1 VKSSHR
7 FKAAFRI
14 VLGRAVC
21 PLLIAVMVA
30 GICAGLVRAEEF
42 LSVLDD
48 MPLAPGLTEL
58 ADQAAEFETPAG
70 RIVDAAA
77 SGAVQAATVA
87 AFYDRTLPALGWIRE
102 GAGRFVRDQERLT
115 IATGV
120 GPGKGQVVVRF
131 SLRPRAGAEK
141 R

>member
-1 VKSSHR
+1 MV
-7 FKAAFRI
+7 RI
-14 VLGRAVC
+14 ALATAIRLTLSAVVSFGVLTGMA
-21 PLLIAVMVA
+21 
-30 GICAGLVRAEEF
+30 RAEDF

-70 RIVDAAA
+70 RIVDGAAA
-77 SGAVQAATVA
+77 GIAEPRAVA
-87 AFYDRTLPALGWIRE
+87 AFYDRTLPALGWARE

-115 IATGV
+115 IATS
-120 GPGKGQVVVRF
+120 PGQAKGHVVVRF
-131 SLRPRAGAEK
+131 SLRPRQAASN

>member
-1 VKSSHR
+1 ML
-7 FKAAFRI
+7 RI
-14 VLGRAVC
+14 ALARIAR
-21 PLLIAVMVA
+21 PLLIAA
-30 GICAGLVRAEEF
+30 IAIAAYASAARAEDF

-77 SGAVQAATVA
+77 TGDAQAPAVA
-87 AFYDRTLPALGWIRE
+87 AFYDRTLPALGWVRE

-115 IATGV
+115 IATRAGAA
-120 GPGKGQVVVRF
+120 KGQIVVRF
-131 SLRPRAGAEK
+131 SLRPRTAAGK

>member
-1 VKSSHR
+1 M
-7 FKAAFRI
+7 FRI
-14 VLGRAVC
+14 ARTGAMR
-21 PLLIAVMVA
+21 PLLIVIAAVGLCA
-30 GICAGLVRAEEF
+30 GIARAEEF

-70 RIVDAAA
+70 RIVDATATG
-77 SGAVQAATVA
+77 SVQAPAVA

-115 IATGV
+115 IATG
-120 GPGKGQVVVRF
+120 GGAAKGQVMVRF
-131 SLRPRAGAEK
+131 SLRPRAGADK